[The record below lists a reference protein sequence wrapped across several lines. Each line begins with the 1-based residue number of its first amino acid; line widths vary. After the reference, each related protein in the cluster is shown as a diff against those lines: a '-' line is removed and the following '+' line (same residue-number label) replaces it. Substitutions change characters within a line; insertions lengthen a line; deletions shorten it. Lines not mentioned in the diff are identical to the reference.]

1 MVNEAEAPPTVLL
14 RYRFPGLMTVG
25 KASRLPSGQVYHIAF
40 GQSREIV
47 VAAQDADALL
57 AYKGECCHS
66 RTKQPLFERV

>member
-1 MVNEAEAPPTVLL
+1 
-14 RYRFPGLMTVG
+14 MTVG
-25 KASRLPSGQVYHIAF
+25 KASRLPSGEVYHIAF